1 MAAISIYY
9 HILKIF
15 SWNSLSF
22 QTYYFFLK
30 RTGRRAARYIKK
42 KGARRARTKELAL
55 YKLEHRFSQKGER
68 DRPANKEKRSHY
80 AKSAAK
86 CLAPCYFVSIVLN
99 LGIACSYELVKTI
112 SL

>member
-1 MAAISIYY
+1 M
-9 HILKIF
+9 LPF
-15 SWNSLSF
+15 STML
-22 QTYYFFLK
+22 FFLKKK

-42 KGARRARTKELAL
+42 KGARQARTKELAL
-55 YKLEHRFSQKGER
+55 YKLEHKFSQKGER

-86 CLAPCYFVSIVLN
+86 CLAPCYFVYIVLN